1 MTSAAIRTRIGLGA
15 AAGVAVAL
23 MALAPVSG
31 STPRFFDD
39 DPITRVPES
48 QDASGVAEWEI
59 DLFYDLMYNT
69 FGTPRTIK
77 TGWRAQNLNTIEEVP
92 DSGWFTNRILA
103 TPVSAAQLLQGA
115 NTSADGGLDLRK
127 GGKLTIIKPKDV
139 GAAPGAIVRG
149 PGGETWFISF
159 DPPCC
164 PEAASGSIMVA
175 SRLFWALGYW
185 QAEQFLATVREEDF
199 EISPDAV
206 IRPPSGNKRPMKRD
220 DLHTLLKRVYRYG
233 DGSYRIAASKLL
245 PGKVLGG
252 FRYHGTRSDDP
263 NDIVPHEHRRELR
276 ALKVFG
282 AWTNLTDMKAG
293 NTIDTLVTDERGR
306 KTVRHWLQD
315 VGSTFGIGAN
325 GQHDWWEG
333 WEPLYS
339 GGVAWK
345 RIYTLGF
352 YLSPWQTADYEK
364 HDSIGI
370 FEGKEFD
377 PESWKPRS
385 LPGAFLAARDDDNF
399 WAARRVVAF
408 SDEMIRTVV
417 KAARFS
423 DPAAEKLMADVLIV
437 RRDKIAKVYLPKI
450 NPIVD
455 VALDASGVLTFA
467 NAAVDARVA
476 EPPTGGYRAEWAV
489 FDNATGQVRLLE
501 PGTGTTAT
509 RVPAPSGLPTAD
521 GTYIRVALSAVTPA
535 IGSWARP
542 VHAYFKR
549 TAGSWKLVG
558 FERLTEQDARDG
570 TS

>member
-1 MTSAAIRTRIGLGA
+1 VTSAAFRTRIGLGA

-23 MALAPVSG
+23 IALAPLSG
-31 STPRFFDD
+31 STPKFFDD
-39 DPITRVPES
+39 DPIARVPES
-48 QDASGVAEWEI
+48 QDASGVEEWDI
-59 DLFYDLMYNT
+59 DLFYDLMYNS
-69 FGTPRTIK
+69 FATPRTIK
-77 TGWRAQNLNTIEEVP
+77 TGWRAENLNSIDEVP
-92 DSGWFTNRILA
+92 DSSWFTNRILA
-103 TPVSAAQLLQGA
+103 RPLSAEQLLQGA
-115 NTSADGGLDLRK
+115 NTGADTVLK
-127 GGKLTIIKPKDV
+127 GVKLTIIKPKAV

-199 EISPDAV
+199 VIAPDA
-206 IRPPSGNKRPMKRD
+206 IIKPPSGRKRPMERS
-220 DLHTLLKRVYRYG
+220 DLQALLRRVHRYE
-233 DGSYRIAASKLL
+233 DGTYRIAASKLL

-252 FRYHGTRSDDP
+252 FRYHGTRPDDP

-325 GQHDWWEG
+325 GPHDPWEG
-333 WEPLYS
+333 WEPFYP

-345 RIYTLGF
+345 RIYSLGF
-352 YLSPWQTADYEK
+352 YLSPWQTANYEK
-364 HDSIGI
+364 HESIGI
-370 FEGKEFD
+370 FEGEKFD
-377 PESWKPRS
+377 PETWHPRT

-408 SDEMIRTVV
+408 TDEMIRAVV
-417 KAARFS
+417 KAAHFS
-423 DPAAEKLMADVLIV
+423 DPAAEKLMADVLIA
-437 RRDKIAKVYLPKI
+437 RRDKIGRAYLPKI

-455 VALDASGVLTFA
+455 VALDPSGVLTFA
-467 NAAVDARVA
+467 NAAVDARAA
-476 EPPTGGYRAEWAV
+476 EAPKGGYHAEWAA
-489 FDNATGQVRLLE
+489 FDNATGQTRALG
-501 PGTGTTAT
+501 PGTSATAL
-509 RVPAPSGLPTAD
+509 RMPAPSGLPTAD

-535 IGSWARP
+535 VGSWARP

-558 FERLTEQDARDG
+558 FERLPEQEARDG

>member
-1 MTSAAIRTRIGLGA
+1 M
-15 AAGVAVAL
+15 
-23 MALAPVSG
+23 
-31 STPRFFDD
+31 
-39 DPITRVPES
+39 
-48 QDASGVAEWEI
+48 
-59 DLFYDLMYNT
+59 
-69 FGTPRTIK
+69 
-77 TGWRAQNLNTIEEVP
+77 
-92 DSGWFTNRILA
+92 
-103 TPVSAAQLLQGA
+103 
-115 NTSADGGLDLRK
+115 
-127 GGKLTIIKPKDV
+127 
-139 GAAPGAIVRG
+139 
-149 PGGETWFISF
+149 
-159 DPPCC
+159 
-164 PEAASGSIMVA
+164 
-175 SRLFWALGYW
+175 
-185 QAEQFLATVREEDF
+185 
-199 EISPDAV
+199 
-206 IRPPSGNKRPMKRD
+206 
-220 DLHTLLKRVYRYG
+220 LKRVYRYG

-252 FRYHGTRSDDP
+252 FRYHGTRPDDP

-408 SDEMIRTVV
+408 TDEMIRTVV
-417 KAARFS
+417 KAARFN
-423 DPAAEKLMADVLIV
+423 DPAAEKLLADVLIA
-437 RRDKIAKVYLPKI
+437 RRDKIGQAYLPKI

-455 VALDASGVLTFA
+455 VALDPSGVLTFA

-476 EPPTGGYRAEWAV
+476 EPPTGGYQRGVGGVRQRDRAGPRAGARDEHDRHARAGAV
-489 FDNATGQVRLLE
+489 RTADHGRHLHPCGAERRHARHRVLGETGACVLQANRRILE
-501 PGTGTTAT
+501 ARGIRA
-509 RVPAPSGLPTAD
+509 AD
-521 GTYIRVALSAVTPA
+521 GTGRA
-535 IGSWARP
+535 
-542 VHAYFKR
+542 
-549 TAGSWKLVG
+549 
-558 FERLTEQDARDG
+558 
-570 TS
+570 

>member
-1 MTSAAIRTRIGLGA
+1 VTTAAIRKRIGLGG
-15 AAGVAVAL
+15 AAGLAL
-23 MALAPVSG
+23 VLVTLAPVSG
-31 STPRFFDD
+31 STPKFFDD
-39 DPITRVPES
+39 DPISRVPES
-48 QDASGVAEWEI
+48 QDASGAEEWDI

-69 FGTPRTIK
+69 FATPRVTK

-103 TPVSAAQLLQGA
+103 RPLSADELLLGA
-115 NTSADGGLDLRK
+115 NATPQGELGARS
-127 GGKLTIIKPKDV
+127 GGKLTIIRPKDV
-139 GAAPGAIVRG
+139 GAAPGAVVRG

-199 EISPDAV
+199 VISPDAV
-206 IRPPSGNKRPMKRD
+206 IKPPSGIKRPMKRD
-220 DLHTLLKRVYRYG
+220 DLHNLLRRVHRYK
-233 DGSYRIAASKLL
+233 DGTYRIAASKIL

-252 FRYHGTRSDDP
+252 FRYHGTRPDDP

-293 NTIDTLVTDERGR
+293 NTIDTLITDASGR

-325 GQHDWWEG
+325 GPHDWWEG
-333 WEPLYS
+333 WETFYD
-339 GGVAWK
+339 GDAAWK
-345 RIYTLGF
+345 RVYTLGF
-352 YLSPWQTADYEK
+352 YLSPWQTARYQR

-370 FEGKEFD
+370 FEGKSFD
-377 PESWKPRS
+377 PEEWHPRS
-385 LPGAFLAARDDDNF
+385 SPGAFLAARDDDNF

-408 SDEMIRTVV
+408 TDDMIRTVV

-423 DPAAEKLMADVLIV
+423 DPAAETLLADVLIA
-437 RRDKIAKVYLPKI
+437 RRDRIGQAYLPKV

-455 VALDASGVLTFA
+455 VALDPSGVLSFV
-467 NAAVDARVA
+467 NAAVNARVA
-476 EPPTGGYRAEWAV
+476 EPPTGGYRAEWGV
-489 FDNATGQVRLLE
+489 FDNATGETRRLRPE
-501 PGTGTTAT
+501 TSAT
-509 RVPAPSGLPTAD
+509 VTRLPAPSGLPTAD
-521 GTYIRVALSAVTPA
+521 GTYIRVALSAVSPA
-535 IGSWARP
+535 IGAWARP

-558 FERLTEQDARDG
+558 FERLPE
-570 TS
+570 

>member
-31 STPRFFDD
+31 STPKFFDD

-103 TPVSAAQLLQGA
+103 RPLSAEQLLQGA

-139 GAAPGAIVRG
+139 GAAPGAVVRG

-220 DLHTLLKRVYRYG
+220 DLQALLKRVYRYG

-252 FRYHGTRSDDP
+252 FRYHGTRPDDP

-352 YLSPWQTADYEK
+352 YLAPWQTARLREARLDRHLRRQGVRSGVVEAPEPAGRLSRGARRRQLLGRAPGGGL
-364 HDSIGI
+364 HRRDDPDRR
-370 FEGKEFD
+370 EGG
-377 PESWKPRS
+377 PLQRS
-385 LPGAFLAARDDDNF
+385 GRREAPGRRPDRAARQDRPGLPAEDQSHRRRRARSVRRPDLRERRRRC
-399 WAARRVVAF
+399 ARRRA
-408 SDEMIRTVV
+408 SDRRLPRGVGGV
-417 KAARFS
+417 RQRDRAGPPAWSPGRARL
-423 DPAAEKLMADVLIV
+423 PRAC
-437 RRDKIAKVYLPKI
+437 RR
-450 NPIVD
+450 
-455 VALDASGVLTFA
+455 
-467 NAAVDARVA
+467 
-476 EPPTGGYRAEWAV
+476 
-489 FDNATGQVRLLE
+489 
-501 PGTGTTAT
+501 
-509 RVPAPSGLPTAD
+509 
-521 GTYIRVALSAVTPA
+521 
-535 IGSWARP
+535 RP
-542 VHAYFKR
+542 DCRPR
-549 TAGSWKLVG
+549 TAP
-558 FERLTEQDARDG
+558 
-570 TS
+570 TSVWR

>member
-1 MTSAAIRTRIGLGA
+1 
-15 AAGVAVAL
+15 

-48 QDASGVAEWEI
+48 QDASGAAEWDI

-92 DSGWFTNRILA
+92 DSGWFTNRIVARPL
-103 TPVSAAQLLQGA
+103 SAEQLLQGA
-115 NTSADGGLDLRK
+115 NTSADGGLDMRK

-139 GAAPGAIVRG
+139 GAAPGAVVRG

-206 IRPPSGNKRPMKRD
+206 IRPPSGIKRPMKRE
-220 DLHTLLKRVYRYG
+220 DLQAVLQRVYRYG
-233 DGSYRIAASKLL
+233 DGSYRVAASKLL

-252 FRYHGTRSDDP
+252 FRYHGTRPDDP

-377 PESWKPRS
+377 PEAWQPRS

-408 SDEMIRTVV
+408 TDEMIRTVV

-423 DPAAEKLMADVLIV
+423 DPAAETLLADVLIA
-437 RRDKIAKVYLPKI
+437 RRDKIGQAYLPKI

-455 VALDASGVLTFA
+455 VALDPSGVLTFA
-467 NAAVDARVA
+467 NAAVDARVGRAPDRRLPRGVGGVRQRDRTDPLPGARDERDRHTPAGALRTADRGRHVHPRVA
-476 EPPTGGYRAEWAV
+476 ERRHARHRGLGETGACVLQADRRILEARGIRAA
-489 FDNATGQVRLLE
+489 A
-501 PGTGTTAT
+501 GTGRA
-509 RVPAPSGLPTAD
+509 
-521 GTYIRVALSAVTPA
+521 
-535 IGSWARP
+535 
-542 VHAYFKR
+542 
-549 TAGSWKLVG
+549 
-558 FERLTEQDARDG
+558 
-570 TS
+570 